1 MSPCLASRGNAY
13 SVLHADL
20 TSPSVTR
27 ALYLRIFQYRLIETN
42 SSLPT
47 AHCRRVAV
55 PCDRSPRAGRS
66 TRLIPKRLR
75 SERRVC
81 SQRFCRRVLGTPA
94 LHSRRPTTHACPLSA
109 NSGHRETSGATKRMG
124 PKSGSRTTGRG
135 AQSKCQL
142 RGTGLGTLQVRVIL
156 FGRIETTSGKTRAAD
171 RSGAHQR
178 APRRW

>member
-109 NSGHRETSGATKRMG
+109 NSGHCAAT
-124 PKSGSRTTGRG
+124 PQCGRG
-135 AQSKCQL
+135 HPSIALKRTYFFSPVPVVVGVVVGDFL
-142 RGTGLGTLQVRVIL
+142 
-156 FGRIETTSGKTRAAD
+156 
-171 RSGAHQR
+171 
-178 APRRW
+178 